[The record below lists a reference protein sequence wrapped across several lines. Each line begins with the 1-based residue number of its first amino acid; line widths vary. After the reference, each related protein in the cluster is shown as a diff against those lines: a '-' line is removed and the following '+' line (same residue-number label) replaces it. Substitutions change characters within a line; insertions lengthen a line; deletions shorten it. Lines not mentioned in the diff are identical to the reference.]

1 MKPWSEKHKPKD
13 VAELVVSSPAVS
25 RLKEIISKKGIAMIS
40 GPTGCG
46 KTSVVETIAKE
57 GNYELIE
64 MNASDFRNTQGVNDV
79 VGGSMNQQSLF
90 AKEKIILVDEING
103 IAGREDRG
111 GVQALS
117 KLMTENKHALVLCAE
132 DPWDSK
138 IKSIKKKSEV
148 VKFDAMN
155 YLSIVKVLERIC
167 KAEDVKYNEEDLKVI
182 GRRVGGDL
190 RAAINDLQIHS
201 CFGKVKLCEDNDGNE
216 RGKEGNITDA
226 LRIVLKSNKWENVNG
241 VYDNV
246 KENHKDIILWLE
258 QNIPYEYQGEELS
271 KAFDSLSRAD
281 IFNRRIMRWQH
292 WRYLVYIYQL
302 LSNGVAFSKEDS
314 KKGFVMYKRGSR
326 PLKIWMNNQKNF
338 KRKSISEKL
347 SRKFHTSKRG
357 FIQED
362 LPHLKILAR
371 HGKLPGLGLDE
382 EEIEW
387 LKK

>member
-1 MKPWSEKHKPKD
+1 MKPWCEKYKPKD
-13 VAELVVSSPAVS
+13 VNELAVGGSSVSK
-25 RLKEIISKKGIAMIS
+25 LKDIINKKGIAMIS

-46 KTSVVETIAKE
+46 KTTAVETIAKE
-57 GNYELIE
+57 GDYELVE
-64 MNASDFRNTQGVNDV
+64 MNASDFRNTGGVNTV
-79 VGGSMNQQSLF
+79 VGGSLQQQSLF
-90 AKEKIILVDEING
+90 SKEKIILVDEING

-117 KLMTENKHALVLCAE
+117 KLMKDNKHALILCAE
-132 DPWDSK
+132 DPWSSK
-138 IKSIKKKSEV
+138 INTIRKKSEV
-148 VKFDAMN
+148 VKFNAMN
-155 YLSIVKVLERIC
+155 YLSIVKVLEGIC
-167 KAEDVKYNEEDLKVI
+167 KAEGVEYDKEDLKVI

-201 CFGKVKLCEDNDGNE
+201 CFGKVDLCEDNEDNE
-216 RGKEGNITDA
+216 RGKESKITDA
-226 LRIVLKSNKWENVNG
+226 LRIVLKSNKWDNVNG

-246 KENHKDIILWLE
+246 KEDHRELILWLE
-258 QNIPYEYQGEELS
+258 QNIPYEYKGEELA
-271 KAFDSLSRAD
+271 KAFDSLSKAD
-281 IFNRRIMRWQH
+281 VFNRRIMRWQH

-302 LSNGVAFSKEDS
+302 LSNGVAFSKDES

-338 KRKSISEKL
+338 KRKTISEKL
-347 SRKFHTSKRG
+347 SSKFHTSKKG

-362 LPHLKILAR
+362 LPHLKMLAK
-371 HGKLPGLGLDE
+371 HGKLPDLGLDE

>member
-1 MKPWSEKHKPKD
+1 MKPWCEKYKPKD
-13 VAELVVSSPAVS
+13 VNELAVGGSSVSK
-25 RLKEIISKKGIAMIS
+25 LKEIIDKKGIAMIS

-46 KTSVVETIAKE
+46 KTTAVETIAKE
-57 GNYELIE
+57 GDYELIE
-64 MNASDFRNTQGVNDV
+64 MNASDFRNTEGVNTV
-79 VGGSMNQQSLF
+79 VGGSLKQQSLF
-90 AKEKIILVDEING
+90 AKEKIVLVDEING

-117 KLMTENKHALVLCAE
+117 KLMKDNKHALILCAE
-132 DPWDSK
+132 DPWSSK
-138 IKSIKKKSEV
+138 INTIRKKSEV
-148 VKFDAMN
+148 VKFNAMN

-167 KAEDVKYNEEDLKVI
+167 KAENVEYDKEDLKVI

-201 CFGKVKLCEDNDGNE
+201 CFGRVDLCEDNEDNE
-216 RGKEGNITDA
+216 RGKEGKITDA
-226 LRIVLKSNKWENVNG
+226 LRIVLKSNKWDNVNG
-241 VYDNV
+241 VYDTV
-246 KENHKDIILWLE
+246 KEDHRELILWLE
-258 QNIPYEYQGEELS
+258 QNIPYEYRGEELA
-271 KAFDSLSRAD
+271 KAYDSLSKAD
-281 IFNRRIMRWQH
+281 VFNRRIMRWQH

-302 LSNGVAFSKEDS
+302 LSNGVAFSKDES

-338 KRKSISEKL
+338 KRKTISEKL
-347 SRKFHTSKRG
+347 SSKFHTSKKG

-362 LPHLKILAR
+362 LPHLKMLAK
-371 HGKLPGLGLDE
+371 HGKLPDLGLDE